1 MNFPHKQL
9 NGILR
14 HLFRKDKKYYENY
27 LNVSFTGEGSN
38 YPLKNVFDFDSDSY
52 WFSETRPEMFLSFCF
67 KRGFAYVSG
76 YEIKT
81 SSGNARPSKWA
92 FSGSNNNETWEERTV
107 VSYNMSKDETYYVE
121 WKKGPFRCYK
131 IDVIDNLVNWCK
143 QFDFKQIE
151 LFGVFYPENYRY
163 CTRGRRDSS
172 VASYLFMILLF
183 VS

>member
-9 NGILR
+9 NGIFR
-14 HLFRKDKKYYENY
+14 YLFSKDKKYYENY
-27 LNVSFTGEGSN
+27 LNVSFTGESSE
-38 YPLKNVFDFDSDSY
+38 YHLKNVFDFDSDSY

-67 KRGFAYVSG
+67 KTGFAYVSG

-81 SSGNARPSKWA
+81 SSNDAKASKWA
-92 FSGSNNNETWEERTV
+92 FSGSNNNETWEEKTV
-107 VSYNMSKDETYYVE
+107 VSYSMSNEEVHYVQ

-131 IDVIDNLVNWCK
+131 IDMLGSIDNISK

-172 VASYLFMILLF
+172 VSSYLFMILLLL
-183 VS
+183 S